1 MARSAKGQEDRAQR
15 RQGKWLAGYRAA
27 GRAIRARVRGFTL
40 IELMIVVTVV
50 AILSMIALPMFQT
63 QMRQS
68 RRADAKTALLDLA
81 AREERYYTLN
91 NQYTNVLATLGY
103 PAGPSVNLGSSVT
116 PDYQLSV
123 VSAAINANNVWA
135 FSLQAV
141 PQGDQVNDTCGTY
154 TLDNFGNQLPALGT
168 DGRACW

>member
-1 MARSAKGQEDRAQR
+1 MARSVTVQGDMAQR
-15 RQGKWLAGYRAA
+15 RQDRSTARYQNA

-50 AILSMIALPMFQT
+50 AIISVIALPMFQT

-91 NQYTNVLATLGY
+91 NQYTATGPNLGY
-103 PAGPSVNLGSSVT
+103 PAFPVNLGTNAT